1 MEKQKYVLGFTVI
14 CKDGSRIHETATTYE
29 EDGLVNAENNVAWR
43 YVVKDN
49 PKAKYAGGIIRF
61 DSGRE
66 IDGSK
71 RSNKKP
77 LYLLLKED
85 LLANGIVI
93 SIERAKKLRAQFHMT
108 NKNYSDVVSKVINF
122 VKEEENMGNIEKAVE
137 TEVKVESTNAEVNKE
152 EENMEIKTLYKDVD
166 RTDKKVVRKISNQ
179 VLSMII
185 DKKTNDEKHLFSKVF
200 NILYDSGAYMDI
212 AEEDDKI
219 TVLFG
224 DSGIVIPTKSAIDF
238 AREIYLEVQDPEWID
253 AKNAAAIRARLT
265 DLFKPA
271 SAKQKTTDTS
281 NVKPVENKVAL
292 ANDKQKEEKDMKI
305 IVTGIGS
312 REIDETGK
320 ARVTEIA
327 KMMDA
332 KGFILRSGGA
342 PGADTVFEA
351 NMSQKEIY
359 LPWKGFGERE
369 GREATSFDI
378 VGVDSKAINIAKEIH
393 PHWNAVTSGG
403 AKLLGRDVYQ
413 VLGAT
418 LDMPSS
424 LCVCWTKDG
433 AKTEKESSKAT
444 GGSRTA
450 IVLADRNHIPVFNLK
465 LDADY
470 EALKKILVS
479 DNMPFKVATKQKSV
493 RPIETAKK
501 EERNMT
507 IEDLCEN
514 AINAAAKTPDH
525 FNKNTTIL
533 VGVKAVNKEDKSIFD
548 VKVGLNIRLWQ
559 DKENEN
565 FFRGKLFTPKGVE
578 IGKVFW
584 DIQKP
589 YLPMLK
595 KTGETKYG
603 TYMYK
608 CSNELN
614 IDFTDPNALA
624 AWNRNQMILAVAK
637 AFNQFGIHAKNTSG
651 RTANVTTCYKEMP
664 TVQTT
669 SSTAATPPVQGNP
682 WAAYIK

>member
-1 MEKQKYVLGFTVI
+1 MEKQKYVLSFTVI

-93 SIERAKKLRAQFHMT
+93 SIERAKKLRTQFHIT
-108 NKNYSDVVSKVINF
+108 NKNYSDVVNKIVNF
-122 VKEEENMGNIEKAVE
+122 VKGEENMGNIEKAAE
-137 TEVKVESTNAEVNKE
+137 AEVKVESANVEINKE
-152 EENMEIKTLYKDVD
+152 EKEMEVKTLYAGIDL
-166 RTDKKVVRKISNQ
+166 TDKKTVRKISNQ

-185 DKKTNDEKHLFSKVF
+185 DKKTNEEKHLFSKVF

-212 AEEDDKI
+212 CKEEDKI
-219 TVLFG
+219 MVLFG
-224 DSGIVIPTKSAIDF
+224 DSGVNITTKSAIDF
-238 AREIYLEVQDPEWID
+238 SREVYIEVQDPEWVD

-271 SAKQKTTDTS
+271 PAKQETTGTP
-281 NVKPVENKVAL
+281 NVKPVENKVVP
-292 ANDKQKEEKDMKI
+292 ANDKQKEE
-305 IVTGIGS
+305 
-312 REIDETGK
+312 
-320 ARVTEIA
+320 
-327 KMMDA
+327 
-332 KGFILRSGGA
+332 
-342 PGADTVFEA
+342 
-351 NMSQKEIY
+351 
-359 LPWKGFGERE
+359 
-369 GREATSFDI
+369 
-378 VGVDSKAINIAKEIH
+378 
-393 PHWNAVTSGG
+393 
-403 AKLLGRDVYQ
+403 
-413 VLGAT
+413 
-418 LDMPSS
+418 
-424 LCVCWTKDG
+424 
-433 AKTEKESSKAT
+433 
-444 GGSRTA
+444 
-450 IVLADRNHIPVFNLK
+450 
-465 LDADY
+465 
-470 EALKKILVS
+470 
-479 DNMPFKVATKQKSV
+479 
-493 RPIETAKK
+493 
-501 EERNMT
+501 RNMT
-507 IEDLCEN
+507 VEDFYAN
-514 AINAAAKTPDH
+514 AANAAAITPDR
-525 FNKNTTIL
+525 FNKNTAIL
-533 VGVKAVNKEDKSIFD
+533 VEVKAVNKEDKSISD

-595 KTGETKYG
+595 KTGEAKYG

-614 IDFTDPNALA
+614 VDFTDPNALA

-651 RTANVTTCYKEMP
+651 RTANVTTCYKEIP
-664 TVQTT
+664 AVQTT
-669 SSTAATPPVQGNP
+669 SSIAATPPVQGNP